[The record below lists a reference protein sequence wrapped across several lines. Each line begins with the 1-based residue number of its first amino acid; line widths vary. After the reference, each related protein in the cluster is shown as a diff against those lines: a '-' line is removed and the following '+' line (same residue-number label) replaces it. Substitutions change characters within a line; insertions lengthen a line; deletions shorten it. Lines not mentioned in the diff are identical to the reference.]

1 YIVDLSQGGL
11 GLPDR
16 DYYTDSGSA
25 ADSNRQAFVAHITR
39 LFELAGENA
48 PQAESDAGEVL
59 ALETEMAKASLT
71 RVALRDHAA
80 SDHSTTADQ
89 LAGMTPGLDWPGY
102 FAA

>member
-1 YIVDLSQGGL
+1 ALQKHGTNVGFFYFPSGDLHDASHYIVDLSQGGL

-25 ADSNRQAFVAHITR
+25 ADSTRQAFVAHITR

-59 ALETEMAKASLT
+59 ALETEMAKESLT
-71 RVALRDHAA
+71 RVALR
-80 SDHSTTADQ
+80 
-89 LAGMTPGLDWPGY
+89 
-102 FAA
+102 